1 MSKTKLAFVVL
12 AASALVGSAPT
23 VAGGNDSND
32 PDAMAKH
39 HCAPMAHHHTE
50 VLNPDVQPAAAGVA
64 AEQPTAKPPPLW
76 DNLGSLTWKVT
87 TRSDSAQRYFD
98 QGLRLAYAFNH
109 AEARRS
115 FRAAEAADPG
125 CAMCYWGE
133 AIVLGPNIND
143 PMHPDAI
150 EPAFAASA
158 KAQVLGA
165 AASPKEQA
173 LILALGKRYSPDPTA
188 DRKALDTAY
197 ADAMTA
203 TAASFADDD
212 NVQALFAESLMDLS
226 PWDYW
231 EADAKTPKGRTAEV
245 ITALETILKRNPD
258 HPGAIHFYL
267 HTVEA
272 STTPER
278 AEPYA
283 DRLAAMMPGA
293 GHIVHMPGHIYFRV
307 GRYKDALAA
316 NIAAVKVDEA
326 YFAQVKSD
334 GVYRY
339 GYYPHNVHFLVASAL
354 MAGDGATAIAAA
366 EKLPGLI
373 PDAVAREHG
382 FAQHVEAAP
391 YYAHARFSDPATI
404 LALPEPG
411 RDFPFMQATWH
422 YARAVA
428 FASQGDVKSARAEEK
443 LLADLG
449 TNTDFAALKVP
460 NAAEVISVARGV
472 VLGRIALAE
481 GHGEEAIAAFHD
493 AVAAQDRL
501 PYFEPPRWYY
511 PVRQSL
517 GAAQLAAGH
526 VDDAIQ
532 SFRDSLVRTPNNAYA
547 LYGLAEALKA
557 KGDTT
562 GADAMEA
569 RFQAAWSGRGTPDLK
584 AL

>member
-1 MSKTKLAFVVL
+1 
-12 AASALVGSAPT
+12 
-23 VAGGNDSND
+23 
-32 PDAMAKH
+32 MAKH
-39 HCAPMAHHHTE
+39 QCAPMAHHTE
-50 VLNPDVQPAAAGVA
+50 ILNPGAQASAASAAAPQQA
-64 AEQPTAKPPPLW
+64 TKTESLW
-76 DNLGSLTWKVT
+76 DNLGSLRWQVQ
-87 TRSDSAQRYFD
+87 TRSDLAQHYFD

-109 AEARRS
+109 TEAGRS

-133 AIVLGPNIND
+133 ALVLGPNIND
-143 PMHPDAI
+143 PMHPEAV

-173 LILALGKRYSPDPTA
+173 LIRALGKRYSPDPAA
-188 DRKALDTAY
+188 DRKVLDAAY
-197 ADAMTA
+197 ADAMAA
-203 TAASFADDD
+203 TAASFPDDD

-226 PWDYW
+226 PWNYW

-245 ITALETILKRNPD
+245 IIALETVLKRSPN
-258 HPGAIHFYL
+258 HPGAIHLYI
-267 HTVEA
+267 HAVEA

-283 DRLAAMMPGA
+283 DRLAALMPGA
-293 GHIVHMPGHIYFRV
+293 GHIVHMPGHIYYRV

-316 NIAAVKVDEA
+316 NIAAVKIDEA
-326 YFAQVKSD
+326 YFAQAEAG

-339 GYYPHNVHFLVASAL
+339 GYYPHNVHFLLAAAL
-354 MAGDGATAIAAA
+354 MGGDGATAIAAA

-373 PDAVAREHG
+373 PDTVAHALG
-382 FAQHVEAAP
+382 FAQHAEAAP
-391 YYAHARFSDPATI
+391 YYAHAQFSDPTAI
-404 LALPEPG
+404 LALPEPS
-411 RDFPFMQATWH
+411 RDLPFLQAVRH

-428 FASQGDVKSARAEEK
+428 FAAQRDTKSARAEEK

-460 NAAEVISVARGV
+460 NAADVISVARAV
-472 VLGRIALAE
+472 VLGRIALVE
-481 GHGEEAIAAFHD
+481 GHSEEAIAAFRD

-501 PYFEPPRWYY
+501 PYWEPPRWYY

-517 GAAQLAAGH
+517 GAAQLSAGH

-532 SFRDSLVRTPNNAYA
+532 SFRDSLIRAPNNAYA
-547 LYGLAEALKA
+547 LYGLAQALKA
-557 KGDTT
+557 KGDTA
-562 GADAMEA
+562 GADAMQA

-584 AL
+584 AM